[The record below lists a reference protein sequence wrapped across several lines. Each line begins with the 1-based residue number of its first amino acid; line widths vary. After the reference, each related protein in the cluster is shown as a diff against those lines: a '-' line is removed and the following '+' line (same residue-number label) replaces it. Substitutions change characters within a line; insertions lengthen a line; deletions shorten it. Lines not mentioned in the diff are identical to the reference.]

1 MPPTYK
7 SSESLE
13 QNLPEDTTQVTSLA
27 EKVVIDDRL
36 EHAVTSQDIVQSVST
51 ENQTIAV
58 EEVNTPPAPEEEKK
72 NAVQEPEVEV
82 YHTILGG
89 KETFKE
95 MKKSGK
101 LVAFEP
107 VLQRAPPPPVT
118 YAQEEVLSHIEAN
131 VSLDKEIS
139 FFGAFFP
146 YLMTVTI
153 FLLSSI
159 SLAPFVLGY
168 LVANQYLGVTPEGLY
183 QYKSILF
190 SNIFAGKMFAS
201 VIEVLLGSF
210 FILFCA
216 QFADS
221 VTKKT
226 TSLFV
231 KFLLFVFFVCVSI
244 GIVYGLKV
252 YKGIDGIVLLHAFLI
267 KL

>member
-1 MPPTYK
+1 MPPIYK

-13 QNLPEDTTQVTSLA
+13 QNLPEDITQATSLA

-58 EEVNTPPAPEEEKK
+58 EEVKTTPAPEEEKK
-72 NAVQEPEVEV
+72 NPAPEAEV

-101 LVAFEP
+101 LIVFEP

-131 VSLDKEIS
+131 VLLDKEIS

-159 SLAPFVLGY
+159 SLAPFVLSY
-168 LVANQYLGVTPEGLY
+168 LVTKQYMTVSPEGLY
-183 QYKSILF
+183 QYKDILF
-190 SNIFAGKMFAS
+190 SNIFAGRMFS
-201 VIEVLLGSF
+201 SIIEVLLGSF